1 MSTPIA
7 LCVSTIVL
15 VLFVIAPGSAAADK
29 RFEEVSRA
37 IQELVDAGNRVFISA
52 TVHGRGKQSGAETTW
67 DVWSVWTMRDGRL
80 VRWLGFTER
89 DAALEAAGL
98 QK

>member
-1 MSTPIA
+1 
-7 LCVSTIVL
+7 
-15 VLFVIAPGSAAADK
+15 
-29 RFEEVSRA
+29 
-37 IQELVDAGNRVFISA
+37 
-52 TVHGRGKQSGAETTW
+52 
-67 DVWSVWTMRDGRL
+67 VWTMRDGRL